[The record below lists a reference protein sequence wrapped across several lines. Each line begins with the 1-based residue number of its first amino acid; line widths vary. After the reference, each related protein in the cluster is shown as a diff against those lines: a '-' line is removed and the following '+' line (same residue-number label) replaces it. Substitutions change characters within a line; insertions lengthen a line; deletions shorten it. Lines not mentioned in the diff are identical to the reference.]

1 MKVRDESDTSRR
13 QQWDARR
20 ELHGRTACA
29 REVRF
34 EQILWRVVRARLREV
49 RAPESFV
56 TRLRLM
62 IAAAQATTY
71 DWLVG
76 ERS

>member
-1 MKVRDESDTSRR
+1 MTVRDDAGTSRC
-13 QQWDARR
+13 QHGGARR
-20 ELHGRTACA
+20 QLDSCPECA
-29 REVRF
+29 REAHF
-34 EQILWRVVRARLREV
+34 EQTFWRVVRERLREV
-49 RAPESFV
+49 RASEAFV

-62 IAAAQATTY
+62 IAAEQATTY